1 MLLHRVIN
9 MKMENTLKEKVS
21 EWVNT
26 YTDDMYRYAFSQV
39 SNQEMAEDIVQN
51 VFVAAIE
58 SLDKLGNVDS
68 PKSWLFSVLRNKISD
83 HHRLSYRNQ
92 FDKKSMHINGT
103 EGNHFDKLGDWFAD
117 STVEAW
123 DFDEHSLLDNNEF
136 NSILNSCLEALPS
149 NWNTA
154 IKLKFL
160 EQQEG
165 QKICSTL
172 GISPQNFW
180 QVIHRAKLQLRQCLD
195 NNWFNE

>member
-1 MLLHRVIN
+1 MKNNIHENMLSNRVIN
-9 MKMENTLKEKVS
+9 MKMETTLKEKVS
-21 EWVNT
+21 EWVNR

-58 SLDKLGNVDS
+58 SLDKLGNVDN

-92 FDKKSMHINGT
+92 VDTKSNHFNGT
-103 EGNHFDKLGDWFAD
+103 EDNHFDKLGDWFAD
-117 STVEAW
+117 STIEAW

-136 NSILNSCLEALPS
+136 NSILDSCLEALPP
-149 NWNTA
+149 NWNNA

-160 EQQEG
+160 EQ
-165 QKICSTL
+165 L
-172 GISPQNFW
+172 
-180 QVIHRAKLQLRQCLD
+180 
-195 NNWFNE
+195 